1 MITIKDLYVQ
11 LPDFSLEGI
20 TLSLNKGD
28 FFALIGPTGAG
39 KTILLETIAG
49 LLPAGKGQIWINR
62 NEITCLPPE
71 KREIGIVY
79 QDYAL
84 FPHLTVKRNI
94 EYGLHFHKKRR
105 KDVEKYFN
113 WLIERL
119 NLVHLLNRYPDTL
132 SGGEKQRVALA
143 RAMIIEPSLLLLDEP
158 LSALD
163 QNFREEIQEMLKSIN
178 KETKIPF
185 LMVTHNMA
193 EVLSLAKRVGVIN
206 KGRLEQIG
214 EIKEIF
220 HTPKTPFVAKF
231 IGMKN
236 IFFVSFK
243 KNKALINGLSIQLPR
258 EVQELEGFLAIRPED
273 IIISRRM
280 IKSSARNNFQ
290 GFVKEII
297 NQGFLFEINIKV
309 GKTEFKALITPTS
322 LVELEL
328 KRGTSVFIAFKSTA
342 IHIF

>member
-1 MITIKDLYVQ
+1 VITINDLYVQ
-11 LPDFSLEGI
+11 LPDFSLEGV
-20 TLSLNKGD
+20 TLSLKKGE

-49 LLPAGKGQIWINR
+49 LLPAKKGQIWIKG
-62 NEITCLPPE
+62 NEVTHLPPE
-71 KREIGIVY
+71 KRRIGIVY

-84 FPHLTVKRNI
+84 FPHLTTKYNI
-94 EYGLHFHKKRR
+94 EYGLHFHKKRG
-105 KDVEKYFN
+105 KDVKKYFN

-143 RAMIIEPSLLLLDEP
+143 RAMIIKPSLLLLDEP
-158 LSALD
+158 LNALD
-163 QNFREEIQEMLKSIN
+163 QNFREEMQQMLKSIN
-178 KETKIPF
+178 EETKVPF
-185 LMVTHNMA
+185 LMVTHDLA
-193 EVLSLAKRVGVIN
+193 EVLSLAKCVGVIN
-206 KGRLEQIG
+206 KGKLEQVG

-220 HTPKTPFVAKF
+220 HSPRTPFVAKF
-231 IGMKN
+231 VGMKN
-236 IFFVSFK
+236 IFFVRFK
-243 KNKALINGLSIQLPR
+243 KNRALINGLTIQLPR
-258 EVQELEGFLAIRPED
+258 DMQESEGFLAIRPED
-273 IIISRRM
+273 IIISRKV

-297 NQGFLFEINIKV
+297 NQGFLFEIHIGV
-309 GKTEFKALITPTS
+309 GEAEFKALITPNA

-328 KRGTSVFIAFKSTA
+328 KRGTNVSIAFKSTA